1 MGARPPVAVIVLSW
15 NGRDDT
21 LSCLSSLRGV
31 DYEPLLVVV
40 VDNGSVDGTS
50 DAVRAEFPDVELVR
64 HERNLGFAG
73 GANAGMRRAL
83 ELGAEHVLVLNNDT
97 EVDPGFVGALVDE
110 AARRPDAAAL
120 CSKVLFRDPP
130 DRIWWAGAAYD
141 PRRGHQ
147 DPPRGYGEEDGP
159 RFEEVEE
166 TDRACGA
173 AMLVPR
179 KALERVG
186 DFDEDLF
193 AYYEDAEWSLRARA
207 AGLRVF
213 VVPGSRVWH
222 RVSAT
227 SGGYASP
234 LTLYFGARNAVVA
247 GERHAPLGPLGTWRR
262 RAVVLA
268 AHVAQ
273 ALRARAGREGLVAA
287 WRGWRDGT
295 RRRLG
300 SGPAA

>member
-1 MGARPPVAVIVLSW
+1 MGAQPLVAVIVLSW
-15 NGRDDT
+15 NGREDT
-21 LSCLSSLRGV
+21 LSCLASLRDV
-31 DYEPLLVVV
+31 DYEPLKVVV
-40 VDNGSVDGTS
+40 VDNGSVDGTAE
-50 DAVRAEFPDVELVR
+50 AVRSEFPDVELVR
-64 HERNLGFAG
+64 NERNLGFAG

-97 EVDPGFVGALVDE
+97 EVDPGFVAALVDE

-130 DRIWWAGAAYD
+130 DRIWWAGAEYD

-147 DPPRGYGEEDGP
+147 ITPRGYGEADGP
-159 RFEEVEE
+159 RFEAVEE
-166 TDRACGA
+166 TGRACGA

-179 KALERVG
+179 AALERIG
-186 DFDEDLF
+186 EFDEDLF
-193 AYYEDAEWSLRARA
+193 AYYEDVEWSLRARE
-207 AGLRVF
+207 AGMRVY

-222 RVSAT
+222 RVSAA

-234 LTLYFGARNAVVA
+234 LTLYYGARNAVA
-247 GERHAPLGPLGTWRR
+247 TAERHAPLGRLGSWRR
-262 RAVVLA
+262 RAVTLG
-268 AHVAQ
+268 AHLAQ
-273 ALRARAGREGLVAA
+273 AVRGRTGGEGLRAA

-300 SGPAA
+300 PGPAA